1 MIYGCAQ
8 NSKKKELN
16 PCSSKRSKDFL
27 RTVKVCKDVFLSA
40 EYLCRQIGNPSA
52 WKCNLLTNKY
62 SDSWNHISKILHAE
76 MIWFTVLK
84 CGTNNSH
91 RSRLS
96 VRRSLSFLPTVTRF
110 WLLTFPPHRPYL
122 LSFHSPWA
130 VWCVALL
137 KRLFLPRVVLISNK
151 RGCRTR
157 GGGGSSWHC
166 YSPRSLSPCFSSL
179 RCRELHGPVLC
190 PFRLHSSSSPGFSIR
205 TEANRTHRSSR
216 VSIAT
221 PVFFIFYIWHT
232 WPPCWLWS
240 SDLGIKGPFT
250 RSPGGGDR
258 NVCVFPSVCMRE
270 REKERERRE
279 DEGEMQ

>member
-1 MIYGCAQ
+1 MQRFLVGGSLKCKFLAGRPLQRKLFYILSLKNMQFNFILHHFSCHICVERVEKTRVNNTHTTPRKRNDRWFMVVLKTPRKKNSTHVPLREVRIFWGLLKCA
-8 NSKKKELN
+8 KT
-16 PCSSKRSKDFL
+16 F
-27 RTVKVCKDVFLSA
+27 FLSA

-52 WKCNLLTNKY
+52 WKYNLLTNKY

-157 GGGGSSWHC
+157 GGGGIELALLLS
-166 YSPRSLSPCFSSL
+166 SLSVSMFLFSPL
-179 RCRELHGPVLC
+179 QR
-190 PFRLHSSSSPGFSIR
+190 I
-205 TEANRTHRSSR
+205 
-216 VSIAT
+216 
-221 PVFFIFYIWHT
+221 T
-232 WPPCWLWS
+232 WPCASPLS
-240 SDLGIKGPFT
+240 PPLVFLSRFFYPY
-250 RSPGGGDR
+250 RSQSHAP
-258 NVCVFPSVCMRE
+258 
-270 REKERERRE
+270 
-279 DEGEMQ
+279 

>member
-8 NSKKKELN
+8 NSKKKELS

-52 WKCNLLTNKY
+52 WKYNLLTNKY

-157 GGGGSSWHC
+157 GGGGDRAGTATLLALCLHV
-166 YSPRSLSPCFSSL
+166 SLFSVAENYMALCFA
-179 RCRELHGPVLC
+179 
-190 PFRLHSSSSPGFSIR
+190 PFASTRLPL
-205 TEANRTHRSSR
+205 
-216 VSIAT
+216 
-221 PVFFIFYIWHT
+221 PVF
-232 WPPCWLWS
+232 L
-240 SDLGIKGPFT
+240 
-250 RSPGGGDR
+250 
-258 NVCVFPSVCMRE
+258 SVQKPIARTVAPALA
-270 REKERERRE
+270 
-279 DEGEMQ
+279 